1 MKIEEIGADAQE
13 INSPVQWFYDSMA
26 DLREKQ
32 IITAVSLALS
42 KLNKPH
48 LPILANHKNSTQSE
62 AVLSHTSPVFLT
74 GKCYSVI

>member
-42 KLNKPH
+42 KLN
-48 LPILANHKNSTQSE
+48 ILANHKNSTQSE